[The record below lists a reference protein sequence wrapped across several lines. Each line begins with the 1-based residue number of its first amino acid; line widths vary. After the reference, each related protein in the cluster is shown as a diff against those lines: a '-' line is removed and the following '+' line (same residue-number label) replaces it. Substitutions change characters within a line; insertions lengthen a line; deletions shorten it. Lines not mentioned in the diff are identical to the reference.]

1 MKRNNILCLSVALA
15 MGCSTAA
22 FAQDDASYSNGG
34 AETTVVK
41 QKSQAKRPTYPT
53 KEVQG
58 VVVDAVSKT
67 PLSQVYRYRLSTTA
81 TMLP

>member
-53 KEVQG
+53 KEVKG
-58 VVVDAVSKT
+58 VVVLAR
-67 PLSQVYRYRLSTTA
+67 LLLQVYRYRLSTTA